1 MSPPHADLSSSQT
14 KLGKTEG
21 ASGMT
26 MGFKE
31 FVAFIACLMAL
42 NALAIDIMLPA
53 LPNIGASLG
62 ADVYERQTVLTV
74 YMFGFGISQLFF
86 GPLADT
92 FGRKKVLIPGLV
104 LYILS
109 GIGCVYA
116 FGFDSLLVAR
126 FLQGVGAAATRVI
139 AVSIVR
145 DCYGGRRMASVM
157 SLAMIVFIGVPI
169 LAPSLGALILLV
181 APWPIVFFALV
192 VGGLIMLSW
201 AVLRLPETLAPEDK
215 APFSLAHIAKD
226 YLFALTTR
234 VSLGYMLA
242 MGFAMGAFFG
252 FLNSA
257 QLIYE
262 EYYGLGNFFTLAFA
276 FNAAFLAIASLVNSR
291 IVERL
296 GMRIIS
302 HGAILAIT
310 LINIGHLAAA
320 LAGVDTFIVFMIFQ
334 SATLFCAG
342 LIIPNCNALAMEPL
356 GHMAGTGSSAL
367 GFVTTTLGALLGYF
381 VGQAYDDTTVPVS
394 AGYALCG
401 LISLIIIFVTERG
414 RMFKAG
420 H

>member
-1 MSPPHADLSSSQT
+1 MKMS
-14 KLGKTEG
+14 
-21 ASGMT
+21 

-62 ADVYERQTVLTV
+62 ADEHERQTVLTV

-92 FGRKKVLIPGLV
+92 FGRKKVLIPGIV
-104 LYILS
+104 LYIIS

-181 APWPIVFFALV
+181 WPWPIVFFALV
-192 VGGLIMLSW
+192 IGGLIMLSW

-215 APFSLAHIAKD
+215 APFSLSHIAKD
-226 YLFALTTR
+226 YLFALTSR

-242 MGFAMGAFFG
+242 MGFSMGAFFG

-262 EYYGLGNFFTLAFA
+262 EYYGLGNFFTVAFA
-276 FNAAFLAIASLVNSR
+276 VNAAFLAIASLVNSR

-302 HGAILAIT
+302 HGAILALT
-310 LINIGHLAAA
+310 LINIGHVGAA
-320 LAGVDTFIVFMIFQ
+320 LAGLDTFVVYMIFQ

-367 GFVTTTLGALLGYF
+367 GFVTTTLGAFLGYF
-381 VGQAYDDTTVPVS
+381 VGQAYDDTTIPVS

-401 LISLIIIFVTERG
+401 LISLTIIFVTERG
-414 RMFKAG
+414 RMFRAG

>member
-1 MSPPHADLSSSQT
+1 MSPPRGDFSAPQAETTQS
-14 KLGKTEG
+14 E
-21 ASGMT
+21 ASFQMT

-62 ADVYERQTVLTV
+62 ADVHERQTVLTI
-74 YMFGFGISQLFF
+74 YMFGFGIAQLFF
-86 GPLADT
+86 GPLADA

-126 FLQGVGAAATRVI
+126 FLQGVGAAAIRVI

-181 APWPIVFFALV
+181 SPWPTVFFALV
-192 VGGLIMLSW
+192 IGGLIMLSW

-215 APFSLAHIAKD
+215 APLSFARISKD
-226 YLFALTTR
+226 YVFALTTR

-262 EYYGLGNFFTLAFA
+262 EYYGLGNFFTIAFA
-276 FNAAFLAIASLVNSR
+276 VNAAFLAIASLVNSR

-310 LINIGHLAAA
+310 LINAVHLIVA
-320 LAGVDTFIVFMIFQ
+320 LAGLDSFAVFMVFQ
-334 SATLFCAG
+334 SASLFCAG
-342 LIIPNCNALAMEPL
+342 MIIPNCNALAMEPL

-381 VGQAYDDTTVPVS
+381 IGQAYDDTTVPVA

-401 LISLIIIFVTERG
+401 LISLTIIFITERG